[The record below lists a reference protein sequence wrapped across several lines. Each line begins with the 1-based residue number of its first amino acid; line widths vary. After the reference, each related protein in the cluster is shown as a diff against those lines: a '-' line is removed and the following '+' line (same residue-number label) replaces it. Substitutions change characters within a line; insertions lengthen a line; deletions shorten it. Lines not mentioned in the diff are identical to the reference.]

1 MRKVIVLAGLL
12 LAAALFSGAPAQA
25 APGCLCVKWNAP
37 GVCMPSVDACVKDGG
52 VCILPCDYQAPKK
65 AVHKAKKHKAAAKKP
80 AAKKPAAKKD
90 GKKKM

>member
-52 VCILPCDYQAPKK
+52 VCILPCDYTAPK
-65 AVHKAKKHKAAAKKP
+65 AVKHHAKKHKAMKKPAEKKP
-80 AAKKPAAKKD
+80 AAKKAE
-90 GKKKM
+90 KKKK